1 MCVPSGRTGYD
12 WCHTGTGNNTRPGYV
27 VMTMS
32 EFDLEATIRDLR
44 EAVDGDV
51 LSRNR
56 VVDALLD
63 LRLDAVARADVV
75 EMVDQALAAVPGKNM
90 VPADWWREQL
100 DMFALAAI
108 NLVEPVS

>member
-1 MCVPSGRTGYD
+1 
-12 WCHTGTGNNTRPGYV
+12 
-27 VMTMS
+27 MTMS

-75 EMVDQALAAVPGKNM
+75 IRGTMAAILWVRQAMMTIDEIEKQKLLTIDG
-90 VPADWWREQL
+90 PADAVDAVRYL
-100 DMFALAAI
+100 YRLSA
-108 NLVEPVS
+108 VS